1 MLSWLTNAWRVPE
14 LRRRLLFTA
23 MIIALYRL
31 GSWVPAPGVDSE
43 QIRNYFSTQGGTVL
57 GLLNLFSGGALSQ
70 FSLFALGIMPYVT
83 ASIILQLLTVVVP
96 SLERLQKEGEA
107 GYAKINQYTRYL
119 TIVLAAFQSLGY
131 AYLFKRQNALEANS
145 GRVVIIVITLTAGTA
160 LLMWMGELI
169 TKRGVGN
176 GISIIIFCSI
186 IADAPRRSARGWT
199 AARPRSCS
207 SRSCSSR
214 SRSPS
219 SSSRRASGKIPMQY
233 ARRVVGRRVT
243 SGGSTYMPLR
253 VNMAGVIP
261 IIFAAA
267 VLAFPPTIAQ
277 FFPQTQGFINDW
289 FSPTDVGFLMFE
301 AFLII
306 LFTYFYTA
314 VQFNPI
320 DQADNLR
327 KHGGY
332 IPGIRPGP
340 PTAQYLDRVLT
351 RLTLPGSIYLALVA
365 VVPTFLIQFFDF
377 SSSTPELPRRHVA
390 PDHGRCRARH
400 DAPDGVAD
408 DDALLRRLLEV
419 AALSL
424 EHPDPRAAGV
434 RQGHA
439 GCAHRRGVRRSARGH
454 GRDVPRR
461 DRRADAAR
469 PRGRADPRVRGPRA
483 RRADDRPHPRAAL
496 GGRRRARVRAGR
508 LSAERGPGRGARR
521 AARGARPAARRRA
534 RPPGAGR
541 GLPRAAHRPRRG
553 GGPHGRQPRGD
564 REAARD
570 LPPRDGAADRL
581 LPASRDRRRRPRRP
595 LARRSVV
602 TRSSMRSS
610 AWRSGR
616 RDHPQVARRD
626 RADGRRRRD
635 RRGDA
640 RAARREHPPGRD
652 DGRARRRSPR
662 SSSSLAAASRR
673 SRATAATRPRR
684 ASPRTT

>member
-43 QIRNYFSTQGGTVL
+43 QIRSYFESQGGTVL

-186 IADAPRRSARGWT
+186 IADAPT
-199 AARPRSCS
+199 TI
-207 SRSCSSR
+207 
-214 SRSPS
+214 
-219 SSSRRASGKIPMQY
+219 RAWVDGGPTTKLFFPIMFLAVTVAVVFIQEGQRKIPVQY
-233 ARRVVGRRVT
+233 ARRVVGRRIT

-277 FFPQTQGFINDW
+277 FFPQTQDFINDW
-289 FSPTDVGFLMFE
+289 FSPTDVGFLMLE

-306 LFTYFYTA
+306 IFTYFYTA

-377 SSSTPELPRRHVA
+377 SSSTQELPRRHVA
-390 PDHGRCRARH
+390 ADHGRCRAGH

-408 DDALLRRLLEV
+408 DDAQLRRLPEV
-419 AALSL
+419 A
-424 EHPDPRAAGV
+424 RC
-434 RQGHA
+434 R
-439 GCAHRRGVRRSARGH
+439 
-454 GRDVPRR
+454 
-461 DRRADAAR
+461 
-469 PRGRADPRVRGPRA
+469 
-483 RRADDRPHPRAAL
+483 
-496 GGRRRARVRAGR
+496 
-508 LSAERGPGRGARR
+508 
-521 AARGARPAARRRA
+521 
-534 RPPGAGR
+534 
-541 GLPRAAHRPRRG
+541 
-553 GGPHGRQPRGD
+553 
-564 REAARD
+564 
-570 LPPRDGAADRL
+570 
-581 LPASRDRRRRPRRP
+581 
-595 LARRSVV
+595 
-602 TRSSMRSS
+602 
-610 AWRSGR
+610 
-616 RDHPQVARRD
+616 
-626 RADGRRRRD
+626 
-635 RRGDA
+635 
-640 RAARREHPPGRD
+640 
-652 DGRARRRSPR
+652 
-662 SSSSLAAASRR
+662 
-673 SRATAATRPRR
+673 
-684 ASPRTT
+684 